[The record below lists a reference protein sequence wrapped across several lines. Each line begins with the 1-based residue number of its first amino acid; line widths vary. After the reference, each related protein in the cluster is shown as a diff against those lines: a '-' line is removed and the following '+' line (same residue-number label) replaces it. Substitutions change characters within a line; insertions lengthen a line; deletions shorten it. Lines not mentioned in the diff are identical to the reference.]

1 MESSKDLKES
11 PAPASFVAGLLNVKL
26 VETAPSSYIGVTVGA
41 VLFAITGNAI
51 WVAILTGL
59 GVAVGTILSV
69 LEANRASS
77 RARS

>member
-1 MESSKDLKES
+1 MELSQDQKERRN
-11 PAPASFVAGLLNVKL
+11 ATSFVAFGILIG
-26 VETAPSSYIGVTVGA
+26 SSVGA

-51 WVAILTGL
+51 WVGVLTGL
-59 GVAVGTILSV
+59 GVAVGSILSV

>member
-11 PAPASFVAGLLNVKL
+11 RDPASFVAFGLL
-26 VETAPSSYIGVTVGA
+26 IGATVGA

-51 WVAILTGL
+51 WVGVLTGL
-59 GVAVGTILSV
+59 GVAVGSILSV